1 MAQDKQGVKQSI
13 PASIFKAYDIRG
25 IVGETL
31 TDEIVYSIGRAV
43 ASEAS
48 ARSQQCVIIG
58 RDGRLSGPAFAA
70 ALSKGIQDA
79 GLDVID
85 IGMVPSPILYYATHT
100 LGTQSGIMVTGSHN
114 PPAYNGFKIVVAG
127 ETLSG
132 VDIQALKTR
141 IERQDFSSGE
151 GVYRQ
156 DELIPD
162 YIKRI
167 VGDMHFDRPFKLVV
181 DCGNGV
187 AGVAAPQLLRELGC
201 EVSELYCEVDGR
213 FPNHHPDPGQPEN
226 LVDMIAAVKL
236 QGADLGLAF
245 DGDGDRLGVVDS
257 SGNIIWPDRQMMLYS
272 ADVLSRNPGA
282 TIIYDIKCT
291 RHLGSAIK
299 THGGEP
305 LMWKTGH
312 SLIKA
317 KMKEEDALLAGEM
330 SGHIF
335 FKERWY
341 GFDDALYTAA
351 RLLEI
356 LASDPRNTTEIFAD
370 LPNALCTPELR
381 IDMQEGEHFR
391 FMEQFIAQAQFPE
404 ANITT
409 IDGIRA
415 DFEDGWGLI
424 RSSNTTPS
432 LIIRF
437 EADNAEALAR
447 IQDEFRRAILSV
459 DASLSLPF

>member
-1 MAQDKQGVKQSI
+1 LAQEKQGANQSI

-43 ASEAS
+43 ASEAH
-48 ARSQQCVIIG
+48 ARGQRCIVIG

-70 ALSKGIQDA
+70 ALSKGILDA

-132 VDIQALKTR
+132 ADIQALKTR

-151 GVYRQ
+151 GAYRQ
-156 DELIPD
+156 DEIIPD

-167 VGDMHFDRPFKLVV
+167 VGDVHFDRPFKLVV

-226 LVDMIAAVKL
+226 LVDMIEAVKL

-272 ADVLSRNPGA
+272 ADVLSRNSGA

-437 EADNAEALAR
+437 EADNTEALER
-447 IQDEFRRAILSV
+447 IQDEFRRAILTV